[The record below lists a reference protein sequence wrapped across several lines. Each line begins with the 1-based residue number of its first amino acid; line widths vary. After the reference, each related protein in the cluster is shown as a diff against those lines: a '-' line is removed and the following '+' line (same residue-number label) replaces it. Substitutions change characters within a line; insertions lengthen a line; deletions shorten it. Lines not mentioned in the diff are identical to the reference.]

1 MANIGQ
7 YSVKQVPGFDGVGRT
22 ALGAV
27 GAVVV
32 AHILHTVYRIGALAA
47 VGAHGPHGVAAI
59 GAFQYP
65 GKDVV
70 KAAPTLVPPSAGHHP
85 LNGIKLCLGD
95 DALMGVGYH
104 LPFLR
109 QLGGALLA
117 FHAHRH
123 PLIPHKVSGV
133 HRAA

>member
-7 YSVKQVPGFDGVGRT
+7 HSVKQVPGLDGVGRT
-22 ALGAV
+22 APGAV

-32 AHILHTVYRIGALAA
+32 AHILHTVDGIGPLAA
-47 VGAHGPHGVAAI
+47 VGAHGPHSVAAV

-70 KAAPTLVPPSAGHHP
+70 KSAPALVPPSAGHKP
-85 LNGIKLCLGD
+85 LDGIKLRLGD
-95 DALMGVGYH
+95 NALMGVGYH

-133 HRAA
+133 HRAT